1 MRKITLPLSAA
12 VLTLSVLF
20 LSLLPTLLWAQA
32 TEAEKKYTAFEMRSN
47 GKIYVLVACIL
58 IIVLGLIGYL
68 VRLDGKISKLEKET
82 K

>member
-1 MRKITLPLSAA
+1 MHKKTLPLSAA
-12 VLTLSVLF
+12 LLF
-20 LSLLPTLLWAQA
+20 LFLLPSMLWAQV

-47 GKIYVLVACIL
+47 GKIYVLVGCIL
-58 IIVLGLIGYL
+58 IIVIGLIGYL

>member
-1 MRKITLPLSAA
+1 MRKRTPLLSAV
-12 VLTLSVLF
+12 VLSLF
-20 LSLLPTLLWAQA
+20 LLPSLAWAQA
-32 TEAEKKYTAFEMRSN
+32 SDAEKKYTAFEMRNN
-47 GKIYVLVACIL
+47 GKIYVLVVCIL